1 MPLRKPLFLAGFLL
15 SLLFAAGDA
24 HADNPWDARQ
34 RERASEASR
43 AGRSAR
49 GIVPLLQLWRDW
61 DWASP
66 QATVEA
72 LERLSRDRRLTP
84 ARRAYA
90 SALLAR
96 ARLRTGDPAASRQM
110 IEELGYVTSW
120 HVIGPF
126 DNEGKQGF
134 TREDPP
140 ETTRMEPWEAGARYP
155 GKERQVG
162 WRPYPEIS
170 QYGYVDF
177 DAVMRPTSNVCGYA
191 ETFVHSERAR
201 PLGLFLGNGGA
212 AKMWWNGELVLTDET
227 YRQPDPDRHVAVVA
241 AHQGYNRLLVKLCVS
256 ETTWGFFLRVADPQ
270 GTPVTGITADG
281 TAAHEVAAPASNARL
296 PRAPVTDLAALERA
310 AEGERASAQ
319 ALEDLARYLA
329 YTGSDDP
336 DERRAKQIAARAAE
350 RQPTVERL
358 VLASTLADERG
369 EVQRFARRAIELAPS
384 DPEALLLHARV
395 LASGPDPVEAL
406 PVLDR
411 LPPNG
416 IYALGGA
423 LLRAG
428 IQRGLEFDE
437 HAMRIVDDAAARAEG
452 SHGYIVQR
460 TIAAESAGR
469 ADRVIELR
477 RAAVEARHDDTS
489 SRRALIADALR
500 RGDGETVRREMALL
514 DELLPGSAQHGLY
527 ASAIYEGL
535 GDEEGAL
542 EALGRARAVAPEDAT
557 LAAAQGR
564 LLLRLDRRDAAAGS
578 LREALALR
586 PQDASVRELLESIEP
601 ERRRDEAYAASSED
615 LLARRV
621 ERSGFPV
628 TVLQDL
634 TVNTVFENG
643 LGSSFTQTAVQIHD
657 DEGARQWR
665 THSIQ
670 YDPDT
675 QRVEIREARVYRRD
689 GRVLEATETFEQQLG
704 EPWYRIYYD
713 TRALVVLFPTLE
725 PGDTVEIRYRV
736 DDIAHRNLFADYY
749 GDLHFLQGFTP
760 IARMDYVLITPKS
773 RELFFNEPALRG
785 LRHRRLERGDT
796 RIDRWVAEDVPAIR
810 SEEGMPG
817 LTQIAPHLHVST
829 YGTWEDVG
837 RWWWGLI
844 QDQLQADDHLRQ
856 VVRELVADAPDLRTK
871 VQRIQNWVVR
881 NTRYV
886 GLEFGIH
893 GYKPYRVPLV
903 VQRGFGDCKDKASLL
918 YVMFRE
924 AGIDARI
931 VLVRTRRNGDI
942 DERPA
947 SLAVFDHAIAYV
959 PELDL
964 YIDGTA
970 EHSGTTEL
978 PPMDQGVMV
987 LVVGPEDARLAR
999 TPVLPPDRNLR
1010 ARTMDVQLAADGA
1023 AEIDVTERIVG
1034 AEASHYRSVYQSTGT
1049 RADRYER
1056 ALRNQFPG
1064 LVLEEQEMRNLDD
1077 LEAPVEIEYSARVPQ
1092 IAQRDGERLRIAPSV
1107 VHDLLRSLARRPER
1121 RYPLDVGGTS
1131 AYTEERTVRVPR
1143 GFRAATLPS
1152 GGVAE
1157 SEFGALRLTV
1167 EGDGQTVRSRT
1178 ELEIRE
1184 DLVSPQKYRAFR
1196 EWVEEADTLLRQQ
1209 IVLAPEGDR

>member
-1 MPLRKPLFLAGFLL
+1 MHLGKPLVLAGFLFA
-15 SLLFAAGDA
+15 LLVAIGHAR
-24 HADNPWDARQ
+24 ADNPWDARQ
-34 RERASEASR
+34 RERASDASR
-43 AGRSAR
+43 AGRAAR
-49 GIVPLLQLWRDW
+49 GIVPVLELWRDW

-66 QATVEA
+66 DATVGA

-84 ARRAYA
+84 ARRAYV

-96 ARLRTGDPAASRQM
+96 ARLRVGDPAASREM
-110 IEELGYVTSW
+110 IGELGYVTSW

-134 TREDPP
+134 LREDPP
-140 ETTRMEPWEAGARYP
+140 EATRMEPWDASARYP

-162 WRPYPEIS
+162 WRQYPEIS
-170 QYGYVDF
+170 QYGYVDL

-191 ETFVHSERAR
+191 ETFVHSERAQ

-241 AHQGYNRLLVKLCVS
+241 AQQGYNRLLVKLCVA

-270 GTPVTGITADG
+270 GAPVSGVTADG
-281 TAAHEVAAPASNARL
+281 TAAREVGAPAANVRL

-319 ALEDLARYLA
+319 ALEDLARFLA
-329 YTGSDDP
+329 YTGADDP

-369 EVQRFARRAIELAPS
+369 EVQRFARRAIEVAPN
-384 DPEALLLHARV
+384 DPEALYLHARV
-395 LASGPDPVEAL
+395 LATGPDPIEAL

-411 LPPNG
+411 LPSTG
-416 IYALGGA
+416 IFALRGA

-428 IQRGLEFDE
+428 IQRDLEFDE
-437 HAMRIVDDAAARAEG
+437 HALRIVEEGAARAEG
-452 SHGYIVQR
+452 SHDYLVQR
-460 TIAAESAGR
+460 AIAADAAGR

-477 RAAVEARHDDTS
+477 SAAVEARHDDTS

-500 RGDGETVRREMALL
+500 RGDTDTVRREMAML

-527 ASAIYEGL
+527 AAAIYEGL
-535 GDEEGAL
+535 DDEEGAL

-564 LLLRLDRRDAAAGS
+564 LLLRLGRRDAAASS

-586 PQDASVRELLESIEP
+586 PQDAGVRELLESIEP
-601 ERRRDEAYAASSED
+601 ERRRDEAYAASPED

-628 TVLQDL
+628 TVLQNL

-643 LGSSFTQTAVQIHD
+643 LGSSFTQTAVQVHD

-773 RELFFNEPALRG
+773 RELYFNEPELRG
-785 LRHRRLERGDT
+785 LRHRRVERGDT

-829 YGTWEDVG
+829 YRTWEDVG

-856 VVRELVADAPDLRTK
+856 VVRELVAGAPDVRTK

-893 GYKPYRVPLV
+893 GYKPYRVPLI

-918 YVMFRE
+918 YTMFRE
-924 AGIDARI
+924 AGIDSRI
-931 VLVRTRRNGDI
+931 VLVRTRRNGDL

-987 LVVGPEDARLAR
+987 LVVGPEEARLAR
-999 TPVLPPDRNLR
+999 TPVLAPERNLR
-1010 ARTMDVQLAADGA
+1010 ARTMDVRLSPDGA
-1023 AEIDVTERIVG
+1023 AEIDVTERVVG

-1064 LVLEEQEMRNLDD
+1064 LVLESQTMQNLED
-1077 LEAPVEIEYSARVPQ
+1077 LEAPVEIEYRARVPQ
-1092 IAQRDGERLRIAPSV
+1092 MAQRDGERLRIAPSV

-1143 GFRAATLPS
+1143 GFRAATVPS
-1152 GGVAE
+1152 GGAAD
-1157 SEFGALRLTV
+1157 SEFGSLRLTI

-1184 DLVSPQKYRAFR
+1184 DLVSPEKYRAFR
-1196 EWVEEADTLLRQQ
+1196 DWVEEADTLLRQQ
-1209 IVLAPEGDR
+1209 IVLTPESDR